1 MARGAFGRSDAEIDL
16 LVRGMRSG
24 IAIVGFGYI
33 GTVIGA
39 VLADRGWPVT
49 GIDVRQN
56 VVDEINLGKTTVPE
70 PGLDELVAN
79 SVRMGRLR
87 ATADFGAIADN
98 DFVIVTVGT
107 PLGPDYEPIVDDI
120 KAAARA
126 VGEQLRQGHLVV
138 LKSTVPPDT
147 TENLVR
153 PILEEASGLR
163 AGVDFGLAFCPERIA
178 EGQAIHELT
187 SIPVVVG
194 AVDER
199 SARACATLW
208 RHALGVDSVIVDD
221 PRTAEMVK
229 LADNL
234 WVDLNVALANE
245 LAKLCDKLGMDA
257 LQVIEAANTMPKGG
271 GPVNILRPSMGVGGY
286 CLTKDPWF
294 LNHLGESVGLD
305 LAIPRTSRTVNDT
318 MPGYTYG
325 LLTELLA
332 AQGKTIEA
340 SKIAVLGIAFKN
352 NTGDCRLTPTKYVI
366 AMLEES
372 GCQLSVHDPWVPDE
386 EAHEVTKIPLTP
398 DIESAVKDA
407 DALVVLAGHRQFHQ
421 VPLTRLADLT
431 TAGCVFLDGRNSFDP
446 AAVRAA
452 GFVYK
457 GVGR

>member
-1 MARGAFGRSDAEIDL
+1 
-16 LVRGMRSG
+16 MRSG